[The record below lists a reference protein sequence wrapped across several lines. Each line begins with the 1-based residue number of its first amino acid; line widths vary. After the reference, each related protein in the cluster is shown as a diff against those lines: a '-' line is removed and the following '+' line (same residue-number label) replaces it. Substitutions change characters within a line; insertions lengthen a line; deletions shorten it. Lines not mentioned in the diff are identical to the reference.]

1 MGLRGS
7 MGNWGPEVFEMREM
21 LKPEPGVNE
30 VLVRVHATSVNP
42 VDAKVRQAGSWAV
55 QPPDIIGYDVSGVIE
70 TIGEGVVDFVVGNVS
85 SRTCYYSPDSQ
96 KA

>member
-21 LKPEPGVNE
+21 L
-30 VLVRVHATSVNP
+30 NP